1 MYNDLLE
8 ESKRAETEINNREST
23 CTSTIASI
31 AEQVERVRTTQA
43 DLNRQAPLKAEELAD
58 KLGQMDERI
67 AEMKR
72 NTGRIQNFQLNREQ
86 EHKAFEARR
95 DDLTTMVVGL
105 KEAKSIISQLQGGSF
120 LQVKDTILS
129 EIRSHSEKIGN
140 IIIK

>member
-105 KEAKSIISQLQGGSF
+105 KEANGMIAQL
-120 LQVKDTILS
+120 
-129 EIRSHSEKIGN
+129 
-140 IIIK
+140 